1 MCNNRQ
7 YSEAE
12 RREIDRMGIFAVGV
26 LKGES
31 LEDIASKNGTTVDD
45 VKKTLEN
52 IYKINPPLHKQVE
65 EKLNGH

>member
-12 RREIDRMGIFAVGV
+12 RRKIDRMGIFAVGV

-45 VKKTLEN
+45 VKETLES
-52 IYKINPPLHKQVE
+52 ILKINPPLHEQIK
-65 EKLNGH
+65 EKLSGH